1 MMRTWKSVA
10 MAGLVLSFGLVA
22 CAPSAPTPAAPAP
35 ITKTREELAQEA
47 FDLSGQRQQIVQ
59 AMRAGFMQLVNDPRM
74 AGIVDEE
81 VKSAAEK
88 LSGEAVR
95 VFAEEF
101 TAQELSD
108 MIAFFN
114 SPSGR
119 SYLLKQ
125 PTIGEKL
132 SPIGQRIGEEM
143 GRKIVERIQA
153 AGLSPTGGPQ

>member
-1 MMRTWKSVA
+1 MRTWKAVA
-10 MAGLVLSFGLVA
+10 MSGVVLSFGLVA
-22 CAPSAPTPAAPAP
+22 CSPPAAAPPTPAP
-35 ITKTREELAQEA
+35 ITKTRGELAQEA

-81 VKSAAEK
+81 IKLAADK
-88 LSGEAVR
+88 MATEAVG
-95 VFAEEF
+95 VFAQEF

-114 SPSGR
+114 SPSGK

-125 PTIGEKL
+125 PTIGEKMG
-132 SPIGQRIGEEM
+132 PIGQRIGEEM

-153 AGLSPTGGPQ
+153 AGLSPTGGPPQ